1 VFSNPISHTGKNMR
15 KLMLLIGVILLL
27 AGIIAESLYVTTARV
42 AYNGIVAD
50 AYLTSGIFFILIGF
64 ILMLASVR
72 IPKLRVP

>member
-1 VFSNPISHTGKNMR
+1 MQLVNDVR

-27 AGIIAESLYVTTARV
+27 AGVVAESLYVTTAKV

-64 ILMLASVR
+64 ILMVASVR
-72 IPKLRVP
+72 IPKLRIP